1 MDSMYDRIFKAII
14 QHPKFR
20 RILSS
25 IISYA
30 TLYSESY
37 IYENLRFLNTELPV
51 ENAKER
57 KMITDILLTVKGN
70 IINIEANKNAAAS
83 KIAKNYL
90 YHHKIAYGKYLSGDE
105 IENIEVIQLNF
116 NTINRFDDRLFI
128 SFGMRDDTGK
138 FIDEKNFKRIY
149 INMAKPLE
157 KYDNIGIESLS
168 KLEKVLVMFQI
179 TSRKKLREIAKG
191 DEDLEAMA
199 KIIEDLNEDETI
211 IGLYDKEKMDE
222 WMKKNRP

>member
-1 MDSMYDRIFKAII
+1 
-14 QHPKFR
+14 
-20 RILSS
+20 
-25 IISYA
+25 
-30 TLYSESY
+30 
-37 IYENLRFLNTELPV
+37 
-51 ENAKER
+51 
-57 KMITDILLTVKGN
+57 
-70 IINIEANKNAAAS
+70 
-83 KIAKNYL
+83 
-90 YHHKIAYGKYLSGDE
+90 
-105 IENIEVIQLNF
+105 
-116 NTINRFDDRLFI
+116 
-128 SFGMRDDTGK
+128 MRDDTGK

-222 WMKKNRP
+222 KNRP